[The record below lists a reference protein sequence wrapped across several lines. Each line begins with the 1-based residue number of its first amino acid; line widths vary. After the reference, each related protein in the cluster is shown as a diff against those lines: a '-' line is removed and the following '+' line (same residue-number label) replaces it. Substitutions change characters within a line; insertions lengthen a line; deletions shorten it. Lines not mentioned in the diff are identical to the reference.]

1 MTAAWEMKKRTKIG
15 VSVATDS
22 LTPRR
27 LSRIRARVTSRM
39 KRQLVRRKTAGGRK
53 LSTASTPLEMEML
66 IVSM

>member
-1 MTAAWEMKKRTKIG
+1 MMAAWETKKRMKIG

-22 LTPRR
+22 LTPLR
-27 LSRIRARVTSRM
+27 LSRIRARVISRM
-39 KRQLVRRKTAGGRK
+39 NVSLWAKKAGGRK